1 MTGRKKDP
9 LRKITEEEQKWLEQ
23 ISRSQSEPA
32 SHVLRAKEIIAV
44 AEGCS
49 YTQAAER
56 IGRKCG
62 NPVSQLVERFNQ
74 EGLVAIQPKHGGGA
88 KPKYTA
94 EERDRVLQ

>member
-9 LRKITEEEQKWLEQ
+9 LRKITEEEREWLER

-32 SHVLRAKEIIAV
+32 SHVLRAKEILAV

-56 IGRKCG
+56 VGG
-62 NPVSQLVERFNQ
+62 NA
-74 EGLVAIQPKHGGGA
+74 AIPS
-88 KPKYTA
+88 
-94 EERDRVLQ
+94 RIW